1 MNNSMPLHQPR
12 LVTAIGAVDG
22 TNKVYAT
29 PTAFLSGS
37 TQVFH
42 NGVLLRKDFGP
53 EYDGWSETS
62 STQIEMCFAPRDG
75 DTMHIFYLDEVD
87 SSNINPDYVP
97 RFVEAK
103 QLYPVIQQ
111 MLSQCP
117 TILDVEAPV
126 DLLPQII
133 EMNSCVPAISQVI
146 DLRPQIV
153 GVEET

>member
-1 MNNSMPLHQPR
+1 MPLHQPR

-29 PTAFLSGS
+29 PTAFLGGS

-53 EYDGWSETS
+53 EYDGWEEVS
-62 STQIEMCFAPRDG
+62 STQIEMRFAPRDG

-87 SSNINPDYVP
+87 SSNIDPDYVP

-103 QLYPVIQQ
+103 QLYPVIQEI
-111 MLSQCP
+111 LSQTP
-117 TILDVEAPV
+117 TILDVESPE
-126 DLLPQII
+126 DLMPMIFQLD
-133 EMNSCVPAISQVI
+133 SCRPTIAQAI
-146 DLRPQIV
+146 DLRPKII
-153 GVEET
+153 GIEET